1 MRKPLPDRQR
11 RHLLAGLAG
20 IAAMRI
26 TGFAQ
31 AVQPLRIG
39 LTPVFLDERSGFLSR
54 FRAYLEGALG
64 QSVMFVQKRSY
75 AEIVEQ
81 MLNGTLQAAW
91 VCGYPFVRYQAF
103 LQLLAVPVY
112 QGGPTYRAYII
123 TRATARPAQDFSE
136 LQGKVFAYSDPLSNS
151 GYLYPQDCL
160 KTLKQRDGAFFRK
173 TFFTFSH
180 QNVIAAVA
188 SGLADAGSVDGYV
201 WDSVNALSSRLT
213 SRTHILQ
220 KSGLFGFPPFV
231 CPRMIEPS
239 MQAKLSAAFVEMQH
253 TEPGKQLL
261 SELRLE
267 KFILAQPSLFDGV
280 AAMMRRVEG

>member
-1 MRKPLPDRQR
+1 MRV
-11 RHLLAGLAG
+11 AG
-20 IAAMRI
+20 IARA
-26 TGFAQ
+26 T
-31 AVQPLRIG
+31 QPVRIG
-39 LTPVFLDERSGFLSR
+39 LTPVFLDKRSGFLTR
-54 FRAYLEGALG
+54 FRGYLEGALG
-64 QSVMFVQKRSY
+64 RSVLFVQKRSY

-91 VCGYPFVRYQAF
+91 VCGYPYVRYQAF

-123 TRATARPAQDFSE
+123 TGPSARAARDFSD
-136 LQGKVFAYSDPLSNS
+136 LQGKAFAYSDPLSNS

-160 KTLKQRDGAFFRK
+160 KAIKQRDSTFFRK
-173 TFFTFSH
+173 SFFTFSH

-231 CPRMIEPS
+231 CPKTIEPAV
-239 MQAKLSAAFVEMQH
+239 QANLSAAFVEMQH
-253 TEPGKQLL
+253 TKSGNQLL
-261 SELRLE
+261 SELRLD
-267 KFILAQPSLFDGV
+267 KFILGQPALFNGV
-280 AAMMRRVEG
+280 AAMMRRVES